1 MSLDYIDE
9 ITHEPRLLF
18 TEPWDPIVVRRGD
31 ALGLLALTNTFAE
44 TIAPGLSNRVRDG
57 RWVTILAW
65 CLVRS
70 QQVFHASGSRSV
82 STRAEQNR
90 RYAWLRPLELMW
102 CARAMALAEDDWRER
117 PLLGRRRVQPWY
129 EDYKNRP
136 YCADRFGMSVD
147 QFRAYR
153 QTGTYGAYRVAF
165 RKWPEMTIGGDGWT
179 PGPAT
184 TKLAKWLDVRL
195 GSARPEWHL
204 HASGGNDEGISIRS
218 AKIGRGDECRWW
230 LQNWTNFDSGGSRAD
245 ETLPRPRDEFEVL
258 PEVDLLH
265 PIVFGDLGGKR
276 RHKAA
281 VEIAKCSAKDHIGIC
296 RHLGR
301 IFRDEEPAI
310 ALLPHFSRLADAG
323 IAAMQVIAKSLGGKS
338 QVSLSEAASSSSAG
352 RVCEELYAAA
362 RDWPIGGDL
371 SLRHI
376 ETAHRFA
383 NAIPSADPI
392 ECFTALLHHHEL
404 YGGGLRWFV
413 LRNGHVEPRLP
424 PSATVS
430 GYRFRLWSLCRLAT
444 QCGVIR
450 DMPDGLLEEDEELVE
465 EA

>member
-1 MSLDYIDE
+1 MSLDHVDE

-31 ALGLLALTNTFAE
+31 ALGLLALTNMFAE
-44 TIAPGLSNRVRDG
+44 TVAPGLSNRVRDG

-90 RYAWLRPLELMW
+90 RYVWLRPLELMW
-102 CARAMALAEDDWRER
+102 GARTIALAEDDWRER

-129 EDYKNRP
+129 EDYRNRR
-136 YCADRFGMSVD
+136 YHADRFGMSVD

-153 QTGTYGAYRVAF
+153 QTGTYGGYRVAF

-179 PGPAT
+179 PGPAAN
-184 TKLAKWLDVRL
+184 KLAKWLDVRL

-204 HASGGNDEGISIRS
+204 HAGEGNDEGISIQS
-218 AKIGRGDECRWW
+218 AKRRRGDECLWW
-230 LQNWTNFDSGGSRAD
+230 LQHWSNFDRGGNRAE
-245 ETLPRPRDEFEVL
+245 ETLPRPRSEFEVL

-265 PIVFGDLGGKR
+265 PIVFGDHAGKR
-276 RHKAA
+276 RSKVA
-281 VEIAKCSAKDHIGIC
+281 VEIAKCTAQDHIGIC

-301 IFRDEEPAI
+301 VFKEEEPAI
-310 ALLPHFSRLADAG
+310 ALLPRFSRLADAG
-323 IAAMQVIAKSLGGKS
+323 IAAMEVIAKSLGSKS
-338 QVSLSEAASSSSAG
+338 QVSLAEAASLSSAG

-362 RDWPIGGDL
+362 RDWPTGGDL

-383 NAIPSADPI
+383 NAIESADPI
-392 ECFTALLHHHEL
+392 ECFTALLQHHEI

-413 LRNGHVEPRLP
+413 LRHGHVEPRMP
-424 PSATVS
+424 PLTNAS

-444 QCGVIR
+444 QCGVIS
-450 DMPDGLLEEDEELVE
+450 DMPAGLREEDEEMAE